1 MSGPQAPINTLPLY
15 RQLADKLQKA
25 IEHGS
30 LGSGDRLPSVR
41 ELALREQVSLATAV
55 ATYRYL
61 ENTGLVEA
69 RPKSGYF
76 VKPQSLRLAE
86 PEMHT
91 TRVRA
96 HSVNVTSTIMA
107 ILEAARAPGIVPLGA
122 ACPGPELFPTA
133 KLRRLLAAQ
142 SRANLDAIGRY
153 GMGMGHPALRAQLV
167 RRYAHVDVLLDPE
180 EIVITIG
187 AMEALNLCLRAV
199 AKAGDT
205 IAIESPTYF
214 GVLQIIEGLGMKALE
229 IPTNPRDGMSLEAL
243 DLATQK
249 PGAVKAVIVIPTVQN
264 PLGCVMPDAHKARL
278 VRMLSERGIPLIE
291 DDIYG
296 ELAFG
301 RQRPKPLKAWDED
314 GNVLLCGSF
323 TKILAPGFRVG
334 WLAAGKWQQQVTH
347 LKFMNTISTPAVLQM
362 AIAAFMENGGYDHH
376 LRHLRD
382 AFQQQLGKVTKTV
395 QRHFPEGTRLT
406 RPEGGFLLWVELPK
420 GLSSRQLFAQAIA
433 ENIFIAPGSIFSCD
447 DRFDHCLRL
456 SCGYPWSADIEHAL
470 IRLGQLCRQMVMAG

>member
-1 MSGPQAPINTLPLY
+1 MSDATTAADNLPLY

-30 LGSGDRLPSVR
+30 LNSGDRLLSVR
-41 ELALREQVSLATAV
+41 ELAQREQVSLATAV
-55 ATYRYL
+55 STYRHL

-76 VKPQSLRLAE
+76 VKRQAPRLAE
-86 PEMHT
+86 PEMRA

-96 HSVNVTSTIMA
+96 HSVNVTSIIMP

-122 ACPGPELFPTA
+122 ACPSPELFPTA
-133 KLRRLLAAQ
+133 KLRRLLATQ

-167 RRYAHVDVLLDPE
+167 RRYALVDVLLDPE
-180 EIVITIG
+180 EIVVTIG

-214 GVLQIIEGLGMKALE
+214 GVLQIIENLGMKALE
-229 IPTNPRDGMSLEAL
+229 IPTNPRSGISLDAL

-249 PGAVKAVIVIPTVQN
+249 PGAVKAVVVIPTVQN
-264 PLGCVMPDAHKARL
+264 PLGCVMPDENKERL
-278 VRMLSERGIPLIE
+278 VRMMSERGIPLIE

-296 ELAFG
+296 ELAFT
-301 RQRPKPLKAWDED
+301 RQRPKPLKSWDED

-347 LKFMNTISTPAVLQM
+347 LKFMNTISTPAILQM
-362 AIAAFMENGGYDHH
+362 TIAAFMENGGYDHH
-376 LRHLRD
+376 LRHLRE
-382 AFQQQLGKVTKTV
+382 AFQQQLGKVTETV

-406 RPEGGFLLWVELPK
+406 RPEGGFLLWVDLPK
-420 GLSSRQLFAQAIA
+420 GISSRVLFEQAIA

-447 DRFDHCLRL
+447 NRFDHCLRI
-456 SCGYPWSADIEHAL
+456 SCGFPWSADIEQAL
-470 IRLGQLCRQMVMAG
+470 IRLGRLCHQMLA